1 MSAIL
6 LPTIVSAAI
15 PIPTINILQPSVNTS
30 ASALPP
36 SPVDPRFGKTISGYN
51 QIPVSRIS
59 LMMTFVNEMSKLA
72 LLDWNGQVGSFRS
85 TAFPG
90 YSDVAIFLNVKPPMQ
105 TIQTRIAV
113 WGMFSAF
120 TNIVIANRFKAC
132 DVDLYWADV
141 KVARIRIRPHPATTS
156 SQSTVGEQG
165 SRNQSLVQM
174 LPTLPSLD
182 DDDDAI
188 SNLANGSPD
197 LTNGTSTLTE
207 PVFEADCDYL
217 EDARTL
223 TDTEVFATVFS
234 VLRNLAPVPK
244 TNIVDESFEIGM
256 RTIGAKIQF
265 QGLGEIPSHPQGPPY
280 YQYQWVI
287 RAVLAMP
294 IYMLHQQRF
303 AELGVLIIVDGRHL
317 GRGQILKG
325 EMMDSSS

>member
-1 MSAIL
+1 
-6 LPTIVSAAI
+6 
-15 PIPTINILQPSVNTS
+15 
-30 ASALPP
+30 
-36 SPVDPRFGKTISGYN
+36 
-51 QIPVSRIS
+51 
-59 LMMTFVNEMSKLA
+59 
-72 LLDWNGQVGSFRS
+72 
-85 TAFPG
+85 
-90 YSDVAIFLNVKPPMQ
+90 
-105 TIQTRIAV
+105 
-113 WGMFSAF
+113 
-120 TNIVIANRFKAC
+120 
-132 DVDLYWADV
+132 
-141 KVARIRIRPHPATTS
+141 
-156 SQSTVGEQG
+156 
-165 SRNQSLVQM
+165 M